1 MLLPAFIASR
11 PRLFLGIGILAVF
24 IWLVLSCG
32 FTILPNTF
40 LTASTPEPI
49 LVQPTPTALSA
60 ANQTQEYLPPT
71 ATPLP
76 QEYFTTPDQTTG
88 IILGAS
94 VMLLVILFGTMG
106 AIRAARKNVNP
117 PTPPQKP

>member
-24 IWLVLSCG
+24 IWLVVSCG
-32 FTILPNTF
+32 FAFMPMTF
-40 LTASTPEPI
+40 LTASTPEPS
-49 LVQPTPTALSA
+49 LAQPTPTPLTVAT
-60 ANQTQEYLPPT
+60 QTQEYIPPT
-71 ATPLP
+71 ATPLSE
-76 QEYFTTPDQTTG
+76 EYYSTPDQTTG

-94 VMLLVILFGTMG
+94 VMLLVILFGTLG
-106 AIRAARKNVNP
+106 AMRAARKNVSP